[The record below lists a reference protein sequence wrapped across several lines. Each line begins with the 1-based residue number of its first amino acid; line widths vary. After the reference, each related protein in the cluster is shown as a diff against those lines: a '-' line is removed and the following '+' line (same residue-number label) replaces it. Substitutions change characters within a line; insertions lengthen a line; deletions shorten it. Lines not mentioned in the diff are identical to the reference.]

1 MSLKGLIEV
10 NPRVKVGANEVIKNI
25 IRLQDPS
32 QNVVMKEAMIRI
44 ERELIIKEVDLEIV
58 VVETMEEIET
68 EIDTEKEIE
77 EMIGEMIEEMTEEE
91 TMEETEIESVKEIE
105 EMMEEQTA
113 GGKEEEMIEKRILRL
128 TERRKPRNLQDKA
141 LLSEELCLLN
151 GMMMKISRNSKQ
163 MEITLLRVFLQT
175 HNKDNHLNNELLDS
189 SFIEVNA

>member
-128 TERRKPRNLQDKA
+128 TERRKPRNLQDIA